1 MDRHIEQT
9 QFIEDEI
16 NKNQKQLTK
25 NLLLNI
31 KQHNNVLDM
40 YN

>member
-1 MDRHIEQT
+1 MDCHIEQT

-16 NKNQKQLTK
+16 NKKQKQLTK